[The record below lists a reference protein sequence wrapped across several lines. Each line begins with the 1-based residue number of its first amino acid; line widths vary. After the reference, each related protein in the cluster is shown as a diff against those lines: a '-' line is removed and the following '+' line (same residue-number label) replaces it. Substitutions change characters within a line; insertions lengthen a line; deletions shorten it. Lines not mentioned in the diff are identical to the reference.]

1 MDKKKM
7 SVVMIGVV
15 LVALGV
21 TVTAS
26 SVSHTPLYTF
36 RMEQVSDKMN
46 FLPTEVN
53 GFTYTSEK
61 GYVLNYG
68 LTGFCK
74 NVEPLSTLPN
84 TSCPEE
90 TCEGSCE
97 NTCIYTCDPT
107 CPYTC
112 DDPTCP
118 YTCDDPTCDPTCEYT
133 CDPTCSSP
141 WTCYLSTCEYTC
153 IPTCETCFGWTC
165 TTPTCNCRNV

>member
-74 NVEPLSTLPN
+74 NVEPLLTVPIITCPINTCPDTCPN
-84 TSCPEE
+84 TCATCSTCQGQPTCPYTCQDTCDGL

-97 NTCIYTCDPT
+97 GTCEVTCSTCEGT
-107 CPYTC
+107 CPYGTLGGC
-112 DDPTCP
+112 
-118 YTCDDPTCDPTCEYT
+118 
-133 CDPTCSSP
+133 
-141 WTCYLSTCEYTC
+141 
-153 IPTCETCFGWTC
+153 CF
-165 TTPTCNCRNV
+165 P